1 VTPEILIETATEVE
15 NIIPSTA
22 GMTTRVVKGSLWTLA
37 GQVLPLFASLATA
50 PIIIR
55 MLGSQ
60 GYGVLILINLIP
72 TYFSFSEM
80 GMGIASTRF
89 ASEAYARGDLD
100 EEARAIRTAGLIALV
115 CASLVAIPIAIF
127 AGPIIGQFNVPEE
140 LHQQA
145 VTGLRICSGVFVTTI
160 ISGVV
165 NTAQLTRL
173 RMDLNA
179 AINGISKVLSSV
191 GTVLVLYF
199 GGGIVGA
206 AVWFLAIGLIG
217 IAAHIAVSGRL
228 LKQFLDVSIDRRLL
242 KPLLKFGAG
251 LAFSAV
257 AAVLLANL
265 EKLLVGRFISVE
277 SLAFYTVA
285 FTLANMA
292 TMFSFAMLQSLVPA
306 FSQLLAPE
314 KRQQFDDLFARSLK
328 LGIIL
333 LLPSLMV
340 LFVIAKP
347 FFTIWAGPD
356 FGRESTGPFYVLL
369 IGLLFNMLAYIPYGS
384 IVAFGRTDLVAKT
397 HWSELVPYSILAAVL
412 INYFGIVGAAAA
424 WSVRLVFDS
433 LIFLWLSKSVV
444 KVRIGFARIIT
455 AALLGMIVLAPS
467 PLIAVYNNYS
477 PVLLVS
483 APVSIAL
490 YGFVVWRYFVSES
503 ERGWLIQKIPGRFQE
518 RASRAT

>member
-1 VTPEILIETATEVE
+1 
-15 NIIPSTA
+15 
-22 GMTTRVVKGSLWTLA
+22 
-37 GQVLPLFASLATA
+37 
-50 PIIIR
+50 
-55 MLGSQ
+55 
-60 GYGVLILINLIP
+60 
-72 TYFSFSEM
+72 
-80 GMGIASTRF
+80 
-89 ASEAYARGDLD
+89 
-100 EEARAIRTAGLIALV
+100 
-115 CASLVAIPIAIF
+115 
-127 AGPIIGQFNVPEE
+127 
-140 LHQQA
+140 
-145 VTGLRICSGVFVTTI
+145 
-160 ISGVV
+160 
-165 NTAQLTRL
+165 
-173 RMDLNA
+173 MDLNA

-206 AVWFLAIGLIG
+206 ALWFLAIGLIG
-217 IAAHIAVSGRL
+217 IAAHIVVSGSL
-228 LKQFLDVSIDRRLL
+228 LKQFLDVSIDRRLI

-314 KRQQFDDLFARSLK
+314 KRHQFDDLFARSLK

-397 HWSELVPYSILAAVL
+397 HWSELVPYAILAAVL
-412 INYFGIVGAAAA
+412 INYFGIIGAAVA
-424 WSVRLVFDS
+424 WSVRLIFDS
-433 LIFLWLSKSVV
+433 LIFLWLSKTVV
-444 KVRIGFARIIT
+444 NIRIGFARIIIT
-455 AALLGMIVLAPS
+455 ALLGIVVLAPS

-477 PVLLVS
+477 PLLLIS

-490 YGFVVWRYFVSES
+490 YGFVVWRYFVSNG
-503 ERGWLIQKIPGRFQE
+503 ERGWLIQKFPERFRE
-518 RASRAT
+518 MVSRAS